1 MELTQNLSKNMIAI
15 RGRKTQAEFS
25 KELGITKST
34 VQAIESQKS
43 AVRLDTLEIICEHLE
58 LPAGALL
65 SDELNHIEMGVL
77 RHVLRRSEWFVKQ
90 SEKIQRE
97 YVDWLRRTA
106 ELFSAISDVGE
117 AE

>member
-1 MELTQNLSKNMIAI
+1 MELTQNLSKNLIAI

-34 VQAIESQKS
+34 VQSIEGQKS
-43 AVRLDTLEIICEHLE
+43 AVRLDTLEIICEHLK

-65 SDELNHIEMGVL
+65 SDDLEGVSVGALEYVL
-77 RHVLRRSEWFVKQ
+77 RQYNWFAEMPKDL
-90 SEKIQRE
+90 QRE
-97 YVDWLRRTA
+97 YVEHLRRSTR
-106 ELFSAISDVGE
+106 LFTKLLDAGE